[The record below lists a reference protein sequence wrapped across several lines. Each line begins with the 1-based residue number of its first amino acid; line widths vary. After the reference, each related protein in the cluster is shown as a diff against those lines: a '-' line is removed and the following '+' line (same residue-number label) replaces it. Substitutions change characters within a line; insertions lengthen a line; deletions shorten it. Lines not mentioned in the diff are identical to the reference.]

1 MTKVLVLYYSRS
13 GNTRKLAQ
21 QIARGIEA
29 QGAEAVLR
37 TVPELPAYP
46 DGQVPDTTAKDPFV
60 TRQDL
65 LDCHGLALGSPV
77 RFGNMAAPLKQF
89 IDSTSGE
96 WLSGAL
102 IDKPA
107 AVFGAG
113 SMLHGGQET
122 TLLTM
127 TVPLLHHGMV
137 LLGVP
142 HSERALHTTQGG
154 GSPYGASS
162 VAEPNLPLIADEK
175 QIAKTL
181 GQRLA
186 RFAQTFHHHLG
197 Q

>member
-1 MTKVLVLYYSRS
+1 MTQVLVLYYSRS

-21 QIARGIEA
+21 QVARGIEA
-29 QGAEAVLR
+29 QGVEAVLR
-37 TVPELPAYP
+37 TVPELPAYADGKIP
-46 DGQVPDTTAKDPFV
+46 DVSPNDPFV

-127 TVPLLHHGMV
+127 TIPLLHHGMMLV
-137 LLGVP
+137 GVP
-142 HSERALHTTQGG
+142 HSERALHTTEGG

-162 VAEPNLPLIADEK
+162 IAEPHHPLMADEK

-186 RFAQTFHHHLG
+186 RFAHTFYHHLR
-197 Q
+197 

>member
-21 QIARGIEA
+21 QLARGIES
-29 QGAEAVLR
+29 QGVEAVLR
-37 TVPELPAYP
+37 TVPELPSYT
-46 DGQVPDTTAKDPFV
+46 DGKTPAHSASDPFV

-65 LDCHGLALGSPV
+65 LDCDGLALGSPV
-77 RFGNMAAPLKQF
+77 RFGNMAAPLKHF
-89 IDSTSGE
+89 IDSTSAE

-127 TVPLLHHGMV
+127 TVPLLHHGMILV
-137 LLGVP
+137 GVP
-142 HSERALHTTQGG
+142 HSESALHTTQGG

-162 VAEPNLPLIADEK
+162 VSDAQTPLLADEK
-175 QIAKTL
+175 KIANAL

-186 RFAQTFHHHLG
+186 SLARTLNPTSS
-197 Q
+197 